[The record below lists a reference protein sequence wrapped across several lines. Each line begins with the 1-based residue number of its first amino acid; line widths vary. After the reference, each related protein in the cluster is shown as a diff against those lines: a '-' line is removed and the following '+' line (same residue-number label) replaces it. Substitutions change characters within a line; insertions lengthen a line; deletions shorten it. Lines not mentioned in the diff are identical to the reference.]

1 MNGQFLTTTLNTKNI
16 NALVQCAESVVIPPR
31 SNAQIPCKA
40 NKMVC
45 QINFERIC
53 RFEPSSRLHS
63 DNSPCHTYDGIVV
76 IDQEVKSSGIFH
88 IVMTNKSQ
96 KTIKINKNSGLGLLK
111 SCDQE
116 NISTIHTIASS
127 EELKGED
134 KPQKVERLCGPVS
147 FFNVRDRT
155 RSSSFTGF
163 QSLPS
168 FNLLFKCFV
177 NSLHSLQDCYFC
189 F

>member
-1 MNGQFLTTTLNTKNI
+1 MLSTQDVILGYNFKKAFHIGTDWNRNDEMYLKMNGQFLTTTLNTKNI

-31 SNAQIPCKA
+31 SNAQIQCKA

-96 KTIKINKNSGLGLLK
+96 KNHQN
-111 SCDQE
+111 
-116 NISTIHTIASS
+116 
-127 EELKGED
+127 
-134 KPQKVERLCGPVS
+134 
-147 FFNVRDRT
+147 
-155 RSSSFTGF
+155 
-163 QSLPS
+163 
-168 FNLLFKCFV
+168 
-177 NSLHSLQDCYFC
+177 
-189 F
+189 